1 MSIEWTDTTST
12 AAAALSAVAAGGAWW
27 AARRSASAAKAL
39 TRIEEAR
46 WKADRTPQF
55 DLKLIETGNG
65 QALLQLHLTGPDS
78 LEHLDSITIKVGNDD
93 RNLADITPAPGVTR
107 ADLDNFVWG
116 PYKFTHGANGTDEHG
131 RGPAPFPLAVGTGS
145 RFAMQRTY
153 PGPWMEGKTQ
163 GMWQGEYV
171 GKPIR
176 LALTCRHGAME
187 WVLARQL
194 ENPLF
199 ESGA

>member
-1 MSIEWTDTTST
+1 MSIPWGDIATLIT
-12 AAAALSAVAAGGAWW
+12 AGASAVAAFGAWR
-27 AARRSASAAKAL
+27 AAGRSARTAEAL
-39 TRIEEAR
+39 TRIEGER

-55 DLKLIETGNG
+55 DLELVETGSG

-78 LEHLDSITIKVGNDD
+78 LERLDSITIKVGDDD
-93 RNLADITPAPGVTR
+93 RDLSGVTPALGFTR

-116 PYKFTHGANGTDEHG
+116 PFKFTHGANGTDEHG

-176 LALTCRHGAME
+176 LVLTCRRGDME
-187 WVLARQL
+187 WTLARQL

-199 ESGA
+199 DAGT

>member
-1 MSIEWTDTTST
+1 MSIEWTDTIS
-12 AAAALSAVAAGGAWW
+12 AGAAALSAIAAGGAWW
-27 AARRSASAAKAL
+27 AATRSAAAAKAL
-39 TRIEEAR
+39 TRIEDER

-55 DLKLIETGNG
+55 DLELIEIGSG

-78 LEHLDSITIKVGNDD
+78 LERLDSITIKIGDDD
-93 RNLADITPAPGVTR
+93 RDLSGVTPAPGFTR
-107 ADLDNFVWG
+107 ADLEDFVWG
-116 PYKFTHGANGTDEHG
+116 PFKFTHGANGTDEHG

-153 PGPWMEGKTQ
+153 PGPWMEGKTH

-176 LALTCRHGAME
+176 LVLTCRRGETE

-194 ENPLF
+194 ENPVF
-199 ESGA
+199 DTAT